1 MIDYHIH
8 SEFSPDSNAKIEEI
22 LKKAREKGI
31 DNIIITDHFE
41 VVKGDHNFRFN
52 VEEYRRTMEK
62 FCLPVGVEF
71 GWDGESPIDV
81 DLKNFDF
88 VILSCHVFKDPV
100 DQESYK
106 DYLERL
112 LNIVHKFDSYHV
124 LGHLDFPRRYSKKF
138 EPFSKDLYPII
149 EEILKKVIEDGKGIE
164 VNTDSMLKYGEPN
177 PSFDILKLY
186 KELGGE
192 FITIGSD
199 AHKAE
204 NVGRGVKEVA
214 KILKE
219 IGFDYIRILNGE
231 WNAIKIGC

>member
-22 LKKAREKGI
+22 LKKAREKSI

-192 FITIGSD
+192 FLTIGSD

>member
-22 LKKAREKGI
+22 LKKAREKSI

-41 VVKGDHNFRFN
+41 VVKGEHNFRFN

-192 FITIGSD
+192 FLTIGSD